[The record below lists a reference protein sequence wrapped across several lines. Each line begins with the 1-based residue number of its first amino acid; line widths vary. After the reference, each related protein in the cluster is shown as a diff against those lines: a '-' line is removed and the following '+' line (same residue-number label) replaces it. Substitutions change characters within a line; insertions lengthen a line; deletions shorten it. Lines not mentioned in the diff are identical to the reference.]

1 MNNELETNITTVVES
16 EDNFAY
22 IAEEPDGELTYHLQ
36 INNVTMHFFAEE
48 WQDTMSFLEQVV
60 NEFKKRK

>member
-1 MNNELETNITTVVES
+1 MNDELETNIITVVES
-16 EDNFAY
+16 DDKFAY

-48 WQDTMSFLEQVV
+48 WQETLSFLEQVV
-60 NEFKKRK
+60 DEYKKRK